1 MLIVAIALIC
11 SKVKKNKY
19 CTICYKNEINSM
31 YRLYYCS
38 STIPVVALAVLVLF
52 ILLNFSVH
60 SRHFFVSDVY
70 ATNVK
75 AEAGSTEPTFN
86 DPNLRAE
93 LVVQGLSYPTSMA
106 FINNNN
112 SKDILVLQKNNGEV
126 RLVSNGVLKDQ
137 PVLKVDI
144 DNSTRICCR
153 GLLGIATKANN
164 NNNNNQNSNTEVF
177 LYLSEAAK
185 GDQPVRNRVY
195 KYQWNG
201 DTLINPKLILDLPA
215 AGLNHPGGKLAIG
228 PDQYLYAV
236 IGDLKREGKLQNFID
251 GPEPD
256 DTSVI
261 LRVNP
266 DNGYPARNNPFLSE
280 ENGNSSAMSRYFAY
294 GIRNSFGL
302 AFDPVTGTLWDAEN
316 GDKDYDEI
324 NVVNPGFNSGWKKVM
339 GPISRNSSITESQLF
354 NFPGSRYADPVFSWF
369 ESIGITDIAFLNSS
383 KLGDKYKNNIFV
395 GDITKGNLYYF
406 EVNENRTGLKF
417 DNSNED
423 SNGRHSSSSSGLLD
437 KVADNKNEVAAV
449 TLATGFRGITD
460 IKTGPDGLLYILTF
474 DEKKS
479 SHGEGKIYR
488 ISAALG

>member
-1 MLIVAIALIC
+1 M
-11 SKVKKNKY
+11 
-19 CTICYKNEINSM
+19 CYKNEINSM
-31 YRLYYCS
+31 YRFYYYYCS
-38 STIPVVALAVLVLF
+38 SITPVIALAVLVLF
-52 ILLNFSVH
+52 ILSNFSVY
-60 SRHFFVSDVY
+60 SRHFFVSDIY
-70 ATNVK
+70 ATTNIK
-75 AEAGSTEPTFN
+75 ATASSTGPAFT

-106 FINNNN
+106 FINN
-112 SKDILVLQKNNGEV
+112 KDILVLQKNNGEV
-126 RLVSNGVLKDQ
+126 RLVSNGMLKDK

-164 NNNNNQNSNTEVF
+164 NNNSSNNSTEVF

-185 GDQPVRNRVY
+185 DDQPVRNRVY
-195 KYQWNG
+195 KYLWNG
-201 DTLINPKLILDLPA
+201 QTLLNPKLILDLPA
-215 AGLNHPGGKLAIG
+215 EGLNHPGGKLAIG
-228 PDQYLYAV
+228 PDHYLYAV
-236 IGDLKREGKLQNFID
+236 IGDLNREGKLQNFVG

-256 DTSVI
+256 NTSVI

-266 DNGYPARNNPFLSE
+266 DNGYPAKNNPFLLSDKD
-280 ENGNSSAMSRYFAY
+280 GNSSAMSRYFAY

-302 AFDPVTGTLWDAEN
+302 AFDPVTGRLWDTEN

-324 NVVNPGFNSGWKKVM
+324 NIVNPGFNSGWKKVM
-339 GPISRNSSITESQLF
+339 GPISRNSSIITESQLF
-354 NFPGSRYADPVFSWF
+354 NFPGSKYADPVFSWF

-423 SNGRHSSSSSGLLD
+423 SNSQQSSSSSSSGLSD

-488 ISAALG
+488 ISAASGQ

>member
-1 MLIVAIALIC
+1 MLPEF
-11 SKVKKNKY
+11 KKNKY
-19 CTICYKNEINSM
+19 CSVYDKNEINSM
-31 YRLYYCS
+31 YRFYYRRS
-38 STIPVVALAVLVLF
+38 AIPVIASAILVLF
-52 ILLNFSVH
+52 LLSNYSIC
-60 SRHFFVSDVY
+60 SRYSFAHDVY
-70 ATNVK
+70 ATDIRTPSN
-75 AEAGSTEPTFN
+75 PTGPAFT
-86 DPNLRAE
+86 DPNLRAH

-112 SKDILVLQKNNGEV
+112 NNNNNKDILVLQKNNGEV

-144 DNSTRICCR
+144 NNSTRKCCR
-153 GLLGIATKANN
+153 GLLGIATKINN
-164 NNNNNQNSNTEVF
+164 NNTEVF

-201 DTLINPKLILDLPA
+201 ETLINPKLILDLPA
-215 AGLNHPGGKLAIG
+215 ESLNHPGGKLAIG
-228 PDQYLYAV
+228 PDHYLYAV
-236 IGDLKREGKLQNFID
+236 IGDLNRHGKLQNFIN
-251 GPEPD
+251 GPDPD
-256 DTSVI
+256 NTSVI
-261 LRVNP
+261 LKVNP
-266 DNGYPARNNPFLSE
+266 DNGYPAKNNPFLSE

-339 GPISRNSSITESQLF
+339 GPISRNSSVTESQLV
-354 NFPGSRYADPVFSWF
+354 NFLGSRYADPVFSWF
-369 ESIGITDIAFLNSS
+369 ESIGVTDIAFLNSS

-406 EVNENRTGLKF
+406 EVNQNRTGLKF
-417 DNSNED
+417 DNSD
-423 SNGRHSSSSSGLLD
+423 GLLPSSSSGLLD

-474 DEKKS
+474 DEKRS

-488 ISAALG
+488 ITAVSG

>member
-1 MLIVAIALIC
+1 LAL
-11 SKVKKNKY
+11 
-19 CTICYKNEINSM
+19 
-31 YRLYYCS
+31 
-38 STIPVVALAVLVLF
+38 F
-52 ILLNFSVH
+52 LLSNFSVY
-60 SRHFFVSDVY
+60 SRYFFAHDVY
-70 ATNVK
+70 ATNTK
-75 AEAGSTEPTFN
+75 AAASSTGPTFK

-93 LVVQGLSYPTSMA
+93 LVAEGLSYPTSMA

-112 SKDILVLQKNNGEV
+112 NGNDILVLQKNNGEV
-126 RLVSNGVLKDQ
+126 RLVSNGILKDQ

-153 GLLGIATKANN
+153 GLLGIATKINN
-164 NNNNNQNSNTEVF
+164 NNNNNNTEVF

-185 GDQPVRNRVY
+185 DDQPVRNRVY

-201 DTLINPKLILDLPA
+201 QTLLNAKLILDLPA
-215 AGLNHPGGKLAIG
+215 EGLNHPGGKLAIG

-236 IGDLKREGKLQNFID
+236 IGDLNRQGKLQNFIG
-251 GPEPD
+251 GPGPD

-266 DNGYPARNNPFLSE
+266 DNGYPAKNNPFLSE
-280 ENGNSSAMSRYFAY
+280 KNGNGSAMSRYFAY
-294 GIRNSFGL
+294 GIRNGFGL
-302 AFDPVTGTLWDAEN
+302 AFDPVSGTLWDAEN

-324 NVVNPGFNSGWKKVM
+324 NVVDPGFNSGWKKVM
-339 GPISRNSSITESQLF
+339 GPISRNSDVAESQLF
-354 NFPGSRYADPVFSWF
+354 IFPGSRYADPVFSWF
-369 ESIGITDIAFLNSS
+369 ESIGVTDIAFLNSS
-383 KLGDKYKNNIFV
+383 ELGDKYKNNIFV

-417 DNSNED
+417 DNND
-423 SNGRHSSSSSGLLD
+423 NTGSSPSSGLLD

-474 DEKKS
+474 DEK
-479 SHGEGKIYR
+479 SHGAGKIYR
-488 ISAALG
+488 ISASSSNNAGGLAAAEAASAANGNTALLNDNSRSDK

>member
-1 MLIVAIALIC
+1 MNLIP
-11 SKVKKNKY
+11 
-19 CTICYKNEINSM
+19 M
-31 YRLYYCS
+31 YQFYYCS
-38 STIPVVALAVLVLF
+38 STMPVIALAVLILF
-52 ILLNFSVH
+52 LLSNFSVY
-60 SRHFFVSDVY
+60 SRHFLVSDVY
-70 ATNVK
+70 AINVK
-75 AEAGSTEPTFN
+75 AEASSTEPTFN

-112 SKDILVLQKNNGEV
+112 NNNNKDILVLQKNNGEV

-153 GLLGIATKANN
+153 GLLGIATKASNN
-164 NNNNNQNSNTEVF
+164 NSSSNNSTEVF

-201 DTLINPKLILDLPA
+201 QTLINPKLILDLPA
-215 AGLNHPGGKLAIG
+215 EGLNHPGGKLAIG

-236 IGDLKREGKLQNFID
+236 IGDLNRQGKLQNFVD

-266 DNGYPARNNPFLSE
+266 DNGFPAKNNPFLSE
-280 ENGNSSAMSRYFAY
+280 KNGNSSTMSRYFAY

-324 NVVNPGFNSGWKKVM
+324 NVVKPGFNSGWKKVM
-339 GPISRNSSITESQLF
+339 GPISRNSSINESQLF

-369 ESIGITDIAFLNSS
+369 ESIGVTDIAFLNSS

-395 GDITKGNLYYF
+395 GDITKGNLYFF

-417 DNSNED
+417 DNNNDGNNNSQQ
-423 SNGRHSSSSSGLLD
+423 SSSSSGLLD

-474 DEKKS
+474 DEK
-479 SHGEGKIYR
+479 SHGEGKIYK
-488 ISAALG
+488 ISAALTNDS

>member
-1 MLIVAIALIC
+1 M
-11 SKVKKNKY
+11 
-19 CTICYKNEINSM
+19 CYNNEINSM
-31 YRLYYCS
+31 YRLYYYCS
-38 STIPVVALAVLVLF
+38 SNIPVIALAVLVLF
-52 ILLNFSVH
+52 ILSNFSVYT
-60 SRHFFVSDVY
+60 RHFFVSDVY
-70 ATNVK
+70 ATNAK
-75 AEAGSTEPTFN
+75 TEASSTEPTFN

-106 FINNNN
+106 FINNN
-112 SKDILVLQKNNGEV
+112 KDILVLQKNNGEV

-153 GLLGIATKANN
+153 GLLGIATKASNNNSSNN
-164 NNNNNQNSNTEVF
+164 NNNNSTEVF

-185 GDQPVRNRVY
+185 GDQPVRNRIY

-201 DTLINPKLILDLPA
+201 ETLINPKLILDLPA
-215 AGLNHPGGKLAIG
+215 EGLNHPGGKLAVG
-228 PDQYLYAV
+228 PDHYLYAV
-236 IGDLKREGKLQNFID
+236 IGDLNRHGKLQNFIN
-251 GPEPD
+251 GPDPD
-256 DTSVI
+256 NTSVI

-266 DNGYPARNNPFLSE
+266 DNGYPAKNNPFLST

-302 AFDPVTGTLWDAEN
+302 AFDPVTGRLWDAEN

-324 NVVNPGFNSGWKKVM
+324 NIVNPGFNSGWKKVM
-339 GPISRNSSITESQLF
+339 GPMSRNSSVTESQLV
-354 NFPGSRYADPVFSWF
+354 NFPGSKYADPVFSWL
-369 ESIGITDIAFLNSS
+369 ESIGVTDIAFLNSS
-383 KLGDKYKNNIFV
+383 KLGDRYKNNIFV

-417 DNSNED
+417 DNSN
-423 SNGRHSSSSSGLLD
+423 SLQPSSSSGLLD
-437 KVADNKNEVAAV
+437 KVADNKNEAAAV

-474 DEKKS
+474 DEKRS
-479 SHGEGKIYR
+479 SHGEGKIYK
-488 ISAALG
+488 ISTASG

>member
-1 MLIVAIALIC
+1 
-11 SKVKKNKY
+11 
-19 CTICYKNEINSM
+19 M
-31 YRLYYCS
+31 YRLYYYCS
-38 STIPVVALAVLVLF
+38 STIPVIALAVLVLF
-52 ILLNFSVH
+52 ILSNFSVY
-60 SRHFFVSDVY
+60 SRYFFVSDVY

-75 AEAGSTEPTFN
+75 AEVSSTGPTFN

-112 SKDILVLQKNNGEV
+112 KDILVLQKNNGEV

-153 GLLGIATKANN
+153 GLLGIATKASNN
-164 NNNNNQNSNTEVF
+164 NRSNNSTEVF

-185 GDQPVRNRVY
+185 GDQPVRNRIY

-201 DTLINPKLILDLPA
+201 ETLINPKLILDLPA
-215 AGLNHPGGKLAIG
+215 EGLNHPGGKLAIG
-228 PDQYLYAV
+228 PDHYLYAV
-236 IGDLKREGKLQNFID
+236 IGDLNRQGKLQNFIN
-251 GPEPD
+251 GPDPD

-266 DNGYPARNNPFLSE
+266 DNGYPAKNNPFLSE
-280 ENGNSSAMSRYFAY
+280 KNGNSSAMSRYFAY

-302 AFDPVTGTLWDAEN
+302 AFDPVSSTLWDAEN

-324 NVVNPGFNSGWKKVM
+324 NIVNPGFNSGWKKVM
-339 GPISRNSSITESQLF
+339 GPISRNSNITESQLV
-354 NFPGSRYADPVFSWF
+354 NFPGSKYADPVFSWF
-369 ESIGITDIAFLNSS
+369 ESIGVTDIAFLNSS
-383 KLGDKYKNNIFV
+383 KLGDKYENNIFV
-395 GDITKGNLYYF
+395 GDIKGNLYYF
-406 EVNENRTGLKF
+406 EVNKNRTGLKF
-417 DNSNED
+417 DNN
-423 SNGRHSSSSSGLLD
+423 NGLQASSSSGLLD

-474 DEKKS
+474 DEKRS

-488 ISAALG
+488 ISAASD